1 MSGQIERMAAGS
13 ARTLSETDAL
23 ARRAAEAASGQAD
36 LERTI
41 RKLGDVAADLQR
53 IARHFVTES

>member
-1 MSGQIERMAAGS
+1 MAAGS

-23 ARRAAEAASGQAD
+23 ARRAAEAASGQAE